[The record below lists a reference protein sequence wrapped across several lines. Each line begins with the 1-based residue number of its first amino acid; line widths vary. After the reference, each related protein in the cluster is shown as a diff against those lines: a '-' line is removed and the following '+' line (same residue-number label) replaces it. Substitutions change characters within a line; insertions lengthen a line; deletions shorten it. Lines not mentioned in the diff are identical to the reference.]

1 MVTIRPPKDYAN
13 RKQKTIARL
22 ERWAENHNVQLINI
36 PKQTGVKTPDYRA
49 VFRDVGITLI
59 VEVKEIVIPFD
70 VSPEHGGV
78 ICIPEKGAHGERF
91 KSADSVR
98 YKIGDAQPQLKPY
111 TSQGYPTLL
120 LIGMWNPVLD
130 GRLIMDIP
138 IAMKGGGPRV
148 VIEDAGLQIV
158 SIAQGGIKASGDTN
172 RSISGIGRFENRRE
186 RNRKTEGSGE
196 IVVYR
201 HDNPLVEFPDDAPG
215 IKFQSLEAVFTMSL
229 R

>member
-1 MVTIRPPKDYAN
+1 
-13 RKQKTIARL
+13 
-22 ERWAENHNVQLINI
+22 
-36 PKQTGVKTPDYRA
+36 
-49 VFRDVGITLI
+49 VGITLI